1 MDFAMTDEQ
10 ELLLESVRE
19 FCDRYFTEDV
29 IKEMYETGDMPD
41 EIAEAYR
48 DAGFGLMGIPEEYGG
63 IPCDKVTLGMMIEE
77 LYHSSGCNHI
87 LYQNSLTA
95 FDIVEFGTPEQIQ
108 KYMDAYMETGW
119 PLCSLSISEPGAGS
133 DNRNMSCTAKKQ
145 DDGTYRLNGQKTWV
159 TMGAKLP
166 YTIVVAKDEDP
177 SRENDKMSLW
187 MIEMDRQGVSTAGLH
202 KIGQQCIPFC
212 EVYFD
217 DVVLT
222 EEDRVGT
229 PGEGFMMVMKN
240 FEVERALLV
249 AEQLGLAQA
258 AMEDAVTYANQ
269 RIAFN
274 KPIANFQMTQEKLTE
289 MEIRLQN
296 TRNMLYK
303 TLWELDNDIS
313 VQLDSALLKRYGCT
327 ECFNVADMALSIFG
341 GIGYTTEVRVGRIW
355 ADCRGNL
362 FGGGT
367 PEIMA
372 YIAGRQVAK
381 KYRALSAHTLNDRR
395 RKVSIEHRGLL
406 QGRFRTGPGY
416 PGCARRTLTTRTG
429 QADRV
434 RLRT

>member
-119 PLCSLSISEPGAGS
+119 PPARFPSPSPVPALTTATL
-133 DNRNMSCTAKKQ
+133 RRTAKKQ

-187 MIEMDRQGVSTAGLH
+187 MIEMDRQGVSTAGLRRSASSASRSAR
-202 KIGQQCIPFC
+202 CI
-212 EVYFD
+212 
-217 DVVLT
+217 
-222 EEDRVGT
+222 
-229 PGEGFMMVMKN
+229 
-240 FEVERALLV
+240 
-249 AEQLGLAQA
+249 
-258 AMEDAVTYANQ
+258 
-269 RIAFN
+269 
-274 KPIANFQMTQEKLTE
+274 
-289 MEIRLQN
+289 
-296 TRNMLYK
+296 
-303 TLWELDNDIS
+303 S
-313 VQLDSALLKRYGCT
+313 
-327 ECFNVADMALSIFG
+327 
-341 GIGYTTEVRVGRIW
+341 TTW
-355 ADCRGNL
+355 C
-362 FGGGT
+362 
-367 PEIMA
+367 
-372 YIAGRQVAK
+372 
-381 KYRALSAHTLNDRR
+381 
-395 RKVSIEHRGLL
+395 
-406 QGRFRTGPGY
+406 
-416 PGCARRTLTTRTG
+416 
-429 QADRV
+429 
-434 RLRT
+434 